1 MERAELLVVGSGPAG
16 IATSV
21 EAKVAEIRNVI
32 ILEKTDHIC
41 DTAVRFYPKGKRVDP
56 FFTKIREEP
65 LGTLSFDVESREEFL
80 ARMNKVVTDYALDI
94 RFRHDV
100 RRIMKKNDYFEVHAA
115 NNNLFEA
122 LVCIIAIG
130 VFGSPVKPSYKIPKE
145 VQDKVFFGMS
155 LETPKTKK
163 ALVVGGG
170 NTAVETAC
178 FLCGGN
184 EVCLSYRRPQFFR
197 PNPMNV
203 CTLEG
208 KCKEGL
214 IELLLNTDIESLE
227 PEGDQVKVN
236 FKDGRRM
243 SFDTIYYCLGG
254 STPQS
259 FLRSVGVELKD
270 KRAIASQDGE
280 TNIKGLFVVGD
291 LVAEKGTIMGAFNSA
306 KLAVEGILQ
315 KYGDKVK

>member
-1 MERAELLVVGSGPAG
+1 MEKAKLLVVGAGPAG
-16 IATSV
+16 IAASV
-21 EAKVAEIRNVI
+21 EAEAAGIRNVI

-41 DTAVRFYPKGKRVDP
+41 DTSFRFYPKGKRVDP
-56 FFTKIREEP
+56 FFMKTREEP
-65 LGTLSFDVESREEFL
+65 LGILSFDVESREEFL
-80 ARMNKVVTDYALDI
+80 ARMNKAAADHALDI

-100 RRIMKKNDYFEVHAA
+100 RRVIKKDDYFEVYAA

-122 LVCIIAIG
+122 RVCIIAIG
-130 VFGSPVKPSYKIPKE
+130 IFGAPAKPSYEIPRE
-145 VQDKVFFGMS
+145 VRDKVFFGMP
-155 LETPKTKK
+155 LETPKTRR

-178 FLCGGN
+178 FLCGEN
-184 EVCLSYRRPQFFR
+184 QVCLSYRRPQFFR
-197 PNPMNV
+197 PNPTNV

-208 KCKEGL
+208 KCETGL
-214 IELLLNTDIESLE
+214 IDLLLNTDIESIE
-227 PEGDQVKVN
+227 PEGGQVKVN

-254 STPQS
+254 STPQA
-259 FLRSVGVELKD
+259 FLRSAGIESKG
-270 KRAIASQDGE
+270 KRASVSEDGE

-291 LVAEKGTIMGAFNSA
+291 LAAEKGTIMRAFNSA
-306 KLAVEGILQ
+306 SLTVKGILQ

>member
-1 MERAELLVVGSGPAG
+1 MERAKLLVVGAGPAG
-16 IATSV
+16 IAASV
-21 EAKVAEIRNVI
+21 EAKVAGIRNVI

-41 DTAVRFYPKGKRVDP
+41 DTIARFYPKGKRVDP
-56 FFTKIREEP
+56 FFKKTREEP
-65 LGTLSFDVESREEFL
+65 LGTLSFDVESKEDFL
-80 ARMNKVVTDYALDI
+80 AYMNKVVADYSLDI

-115 NNNLFEA
+115 NNNLFETP
-122 LVCIIAIG
+122 VCIIAIG
-130 VFGSPVKPSYKIPKE
+130 VFGSPVKPGYEIPQE
-145 VQDKVFFGMS
+145 VRDKVFFGMS
-155 LETPKTKK
+155 LETPKNKK

-178 FLCGGN
+178 FLCEEN

-197 PNPMNV
+197 PNPVNV

-214 IELLLNTDIESLE
+214 IELLLNTDIESIE
-227 PEGDQVKVN
+227 PEEDQVKVN
-236 FKDGRRM
+236 FKDGRKM
-243 SFDTIYYCLGG
+243 SFDAVYYCLGG

-259 FLRSVGVELKD
+259 FLRSIGVELKG
-270 KRAIASQDGE
+270 KRPVVSQDGE

-291 LVAEKGTIMGAFNSA
+291 LVAEKGTIMRALNSA
-306 KLAVEGILQ
+306 NLTVKGILQ
-315 KYGDKVK
+315 KYGD

>member
-1 MERAELLVVGSGPAG
+1 MEKAKLLVVGAGPAG
-16 IATSV
+16 IAASV
-21 EAKVAEIRNVI
+21 EAKVAGIRNVI

-41 DTAVRFYPKGKRVDP
+41 DTMVRLYHKGKRVDP
-56 FFTKIREEP
+56 FFANKREEP
-65 LGTLSFDVESREEFL
+65 LGVLSFDVESREEFL
-80 ARMNKVVTDYALDI
+80 TRMNKVVADYSLDI

-100 RRIMKKNDYFEVHAA
+100 RRIIKKNDYFEAHAA
-115 NNNLFEA
+115 NNNFFDTP
-122 LVCIIAIG
+122 VSIIAIG
-130 VFGSPVKPSYKIPKE
+130 IFGAPRKPSYEIPKE
-145 VQDKVFFGMS
+145 VRDKVFFGMP

-170 NTAVETAC
+170 NTAVEAAC
-178 FLCGGN
+178 FLCGEN

-197 PNPMNV
+197 PNPVNL

-214 IELLLNTDIESLE
+214 IELLLDTDIESIE
-227 PEGDQVKVN
+227 TEGDQVKAN

-259 FLRSVGVELKD
+259 FLQSIGVKV
-270 KRAIASQDGE
+270 KGRRAAVSQDGE
-280 TNIKGLFVVGD
+280 TNIKGLFAVGD
-291 LVAEKGTIMGAFNSA
+291 LAAEKGNIMGAFNSA
-306 KLAVEGILQ
+306 KLTVNGILQ
-315 KYGDKVK
+315 KYGDRVK